1 MPGANLDGLMKAAWW
16 EHGVRFLFGGA
27 VTVATGAITSH
38 YGPSVGGLFLAF
50 PAILPASIT
59 LLKRHDGRSEAAQA
73 TAGARLGATALIAF
87 AAVVAYLASR
97 ASAAL
102 TLTVA
107 SATWLSAALVL
118 WWLIYGRDSRS
129 LRRRRSR

>member
-1 MPGANLDGLMKAAWW
+1 
-16 EHGVRFLFGGA
+16 
-27 VTVATGAITSH
+27 
-38 YGPSVGGLFLAF
+38 
-50 PAILPASIT
+50 
-59 LLKRHDGRSEAAQA
+59 
-73 TAGARLGATALIAF
+73 LIAF